1 MAFPM
6 LNIAAAAAL
15 LFVFAL
21 ARIELS
27 SCQFVRAKVA
37 CLDCNQDYAFSGIKV
52 LVKCDKVK
60 KLAMAT
66 TEDDGSFEVELP
78 SDSTNISKSSD
89 HLPVL
94 NCHAKLLG
102 GPTQLYSSR
111 KSMVSRIIETHE
123 KPNSYTISTPLSFY
137 TACPTTYTICRD
149 MHKFGSSKNINL
161 PLPAEWG
168 LAPSSFYIPCF
179 PIVTGIP

>member
-1 MAFPM
+1 MAFPR
-6 LNIAAAAAL
+6 LNMAAAAAL

-27 SCQFVRAKVA
+27 SCSQFVRAKVS
-37 CLDCNQDYAFSGIKV
+37 CLDCNQPYNFSGIKV

-66 TEDDGSFEVELP
+66 TEDDGSFEVKLP
-78 SDSTNISKSSD
+78 SDSTDISKSSD
-89 HLPVL
+89 LPM

-137 TACPTTYTICRD
+137 SACPTTYAKCKD
-149 MHKFGSSKNINL
+149 MNKLGSSKTINL
-161 PLPAEWG
+161 PLPPEWG
-168 LAPSSFYIPCF
+168 LAPPSFYIPCF